1 MNTEQFFAKAQA
13 EFDARRDPLDRVD
26 LVDWLENNP
35 DALDE
40 FANLRAV
47 HCRLADAA
55 VSLAEQA
62 PRVLR
67 ASHASQ
73 ASQAPQAPQ
82 ASQALIRRWPFWV
95 SLSAAAALLIF
106 FSMPPTQTTPP
117 QPADVV
123 ASLDTEVAPPL
134 AMVISVKH
142 STSGKQT
149 TITPTRSVQ
158 SNGASILLLS
168 TTTRSVVVH
177 SRP

>member
-1 MNTEQFFAKAQA
+1 MNTEKFFAKAQA

-26 LVDWLENNP
+26 LVDWLEQNP
-35 DALDE
+35 EALDA
-40 FANLRAV
+40 FVNLRAV
-47 HCRLADAA
+47 HCRLAAAA

-62 PRVLR
+62 PQVLR

-73 ASQAPQAPQ
+73 ALQ
-82 ASQALIRRWPFWV
+82 ASQTPQALIRRWPFWV

-106 FSMPPTQTTPP
+106 FSMPLKQTTQP

-123 ASLDTEVAPPL
+123 ASLDTEEAPPL

-158 SNGASILLLS
+158 SNGASILSLS
-168 TTTRSVVVH
+168 TTTRSVVIH
-177 SRP
+177 SHP